1 MRSKVSTKIPAKP
14 KFEKDPLYH
23 LFEQHLFSALVD
35 EASTDQF
42 VDRVVKDYMSK
53 HHPRGAVPYHLLEV
67 VRIDLRDEVLAM
79 LRKKTYG
86 HYSLDDYRKSLKN
99 RSA

>member
-1 MRSKVSTKIPAKP
+1 MRSKTPAQHKT
-14 KFEKDPLYH
+14 EKDPLYH
-23 LFEQHLFSALVD
+23 LFEQHLLNALVD
-35 EASTDQF
+35 EHSTDQF
-42 VDRVVKDYMSK
+42 VDRVVKDYMER
-53 HHPRGAVPYHLLEV
+53 HHPRGAVPHHLIEV

-86 HYSLDDYRKSLKN
+86 HYNLDDYRKFIKS